1 MLKKSELI
9 SEMIQYYAGD
19 IKRINHFMKVY
30 SFAKA
35 IGEMEGLDN
44 IKQDILE
51 VAAIVHDIGI
61 KVSEQKYNSS
71 AGKYQELE
79 GPSIAKNM
87 LEKLGFDDL
96 LAERVCF
103 LVGHHHTYTA
113 IDDIDFQ
120 ILVEADFLINVHE
133 DEISQDSVLKIRDKY
148 FKTKV
153 GKSYLDLM
161 YLNKDI

>member
-1 MLKKSELI
+1 MYKKSELI
-9 SEMIQYYAGD
+9 SEMIKYYAGD

-30 SFAKA
+30 SFAKT

-44 IKQDILE
+44 EKQEILE

-79 GPSIAKNM
+79 GPQIAKKL
-87 LEKLGFDDL
+87 LERLEFDDSL
-96 LAERVCF
+96 VDRVCF

-120 ILVEADFLINVHE
+120 ILIEADFLINIYE
-133 DEISQDSVLKIRDKY
+133 DEISKDSVVSINDKY
-148 FKTKV
+148 FKTKA

-161 YLNKDI
+161 YLIKNI